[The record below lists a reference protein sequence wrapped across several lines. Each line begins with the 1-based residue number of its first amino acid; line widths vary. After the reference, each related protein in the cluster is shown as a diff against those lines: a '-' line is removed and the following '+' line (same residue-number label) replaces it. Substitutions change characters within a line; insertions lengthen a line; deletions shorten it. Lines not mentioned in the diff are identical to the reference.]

1 MHENVFFYTFWARKN
16 NFCKN
21 TNFEGFF
28 FFNYLDSR
36 HLEWFEF
43 EVPGDLIIWILYTSN
58 DLDLEFQMI

>member
-1 MHENVFFYTFWARKN
+1 MHENVFFIHFEQERKI
-16 NFCKN
+16 FVRTQTLKV
-21 TNFEGFF
+21 F